1 MHTTANGRA
10 YKKYTGPKG
19 ERASSLKQA
28 WTRHEGAPGT
38 PGPPS
43 APPPGTKRKR
53 AASAAPEEGLPP
65 PPTPP
70 PSAAAAAAAPTPS
83 PTPSPAHERV
93 RLTVRGMEGAAPQL
107 RLLPPSML
115 AEITHEA
122 RRSWATLMGDAAPD
136 DDGGDG
142 NTLALAL
149 AFTPTP
155 TPTLT

>member
-53 AASAAPEEGLPP
+53 TASAALEEGL
-65 PPTPP
+65 
-70 PSAAAAAAAPTPS
+70 PS

-93 RLTVRGMEGAAPQL
+93 RLALRGVEGAASQR

-115 AEITHEA
+115 ADITHEA